1 MNNSSTMEY
10 DTLAGDDVIATTTAA
25 LKARGVEATIVANKE
40 EALAAVKA
48 MIPAGASINNG
59 SSTTLQQ
66 IGFVDYIK
74 GETPWNNLH
83 AKALAETDPA
93 AQKKLR
99 GEALFADY
107 YVGSVHALAQTGE
120 MVIASGSGSQL
131 PPIITTSPN
140 VIFVVSTQKIM
151 PTLADA
157 MDRLNTHVYPLEDA
171 RMKSVNMGGST
182 ISKVLTFQYE
192 PAFTGRKIHVI
203 FVKEKL
209 GF

>member
-1 MNNSSTMEY
+1 MAY
-10 DTLAGDDVIATTTAA
+10 DILAGDDVITTTIEA
-25 LKARGVEATIVANKE
+25 LKVRGIEGVVVANKE
-40 EALAAVKA
+40 EALAALKA

-66 IGFVDYIK
+66 IGFVDYVK

-83 AKALAETDPA
+83 AKAIAESDSA

-99 GEALFADY
+99 QEALFADY
-107 YVGSVHALAQTGE
+107 YLGSVHAMAQTGE

-131 PPIITTSPN
+131 PAIITTSPN
-140 VIFVVSTQKIM
+140 VIFVVSTQKIT

-192 PAFTGRKIHVI
+192 PAFTGRKISVI

>member
-1 MNNSSTMEY
+1 MSY
-10 DTLAGDDVIATTTAA
+10 DTLAGDDVIAATTEA
-25 LKARGVEATIVANKE
+25 LKARGVEATTVATKE
-40 EALAAVKA
+40 EAFEALKA

-66 IGFVDYIK
+66 IGFVDYLK

-83 AKALAETDPA
+83 AKVLAETDSA
-93 AQKKLR
+93 QQKKLR
-99 GEALFADY
+99 GEAMFADY
-107 YVGSVHALAQTGE
+107 YIGSVHAMAQTGE

-131 PPIITTSPN
+131 PPIISTSPN
-140 VIFVVSTQKIM
+140 VIFVVSTQKIT

-157 MDRLNTHVYPLEDA
+157 MDRLNTHVWPLEDA
-171 RMKSVNMGGST
+171 RMKSVNMGGSI
-182 ISKVLTFQYE
+182 ISKVLTFQHE
-192 PAFTGRKIHVI
+192 PAFTGRKINVI

>member
-1 MNNSSTMEY
+1 MAY
-10 DTLAGDDVIATTTAA
+10 DILAADDVIATTTAA
-25 LKARGVEATIVANKE
+25 LKARGIEATTVATKE
-40 EALAAVKA
+40 EALAALKA
-48 MIPAGASINNG
+48 MIPAGASVNNG

-66 IGFVDYIK
+66 IGFVDYLK

-99 GEALFADY
+99 QEALFADY
-107 YVGSVHALAQTGE
+107 YLGSVHALAQTGE

-131 PPIITTSPN
+131 PPIVSTSPN
-140 VIFVVSTQKIM
+140 LIFVVSTQKIT

-157 MDRLNTHVYPLEDA
+157 MDRLNTYVWPLEDA
-171 RMKSVNMGGST
+171 RMKSVNMGGSI
-182 ISKVLTFQYE
+182 ISKVLVFQHE
-192 PAFTGRKIHVI
+192 PAFTGRKVHVI

>member
-1 MNNSSTMEY
+1 MAY
-10 DTLAGDDVIATTTAA
+10 DMLAGDDVIATTTAA
-25 LKARGVEATIVANKE
+25 LKARGVEATVVANKD
-40 EALAAVKA
+40 EALAALKA

-83 AKALAETDPA
+83 GKALAESDPV

-99 GEALFADY
+99 HEALFADY
-107 YVGSVHALAQTGE
+107 YLGSVHAMAQTGE

-131 PPIITTSPN
+131 PPIVSTSPN
-140 VIFVVSTQKIM
+140 LIFVVSTQKIT

-157 MDRLNTHVYPLEDA
+157 MDRLNTHVWPLEDA
-171 RMKSVNMGGST
+171 RMKSVNMGGSI
-182 ISKVLTFQYE
+182 ISKVLTFQHE
-192 PAFTGRKIHVI
+192 PAFTGRKVHVI